1 VSVVNVVSAVN
12 VVSVVNIESV
22 ESGQILFYVSGSVA
36 LLASLFV
43 VTNKNAV
50 HALLYLVVSILA
62 LAMCFYLLGA
72 PFAAALQIIVYAGA
86 IMVLFVF
93 AVMIFNINQTDIERE
108 RQWLT
113 WQSWFGP
120 GLLAMVLLGE
130 ILFVILS
137 QQNWSTGSSSVAQ
150 IELVDARAVG
160 SLLFGPYL
168 LAVEIASF
176 LLLAGL
182 VGGYHLAKALPKK
195 NTPPGDNQ

>member
-1 VSVVNVVSAVN
+1 MSS
-12 VVSVVNIESV
+12 
-22 ESGQILFYVSGSVA
+22 QILFYISGSIA

-43 VTNKNAV
+43 VSNKNAV
-50 HALLYLVVSILA
+50 HALLYLVVSLLA

-93 AVMIFNINQTDIERE
+93 VVMIFNINQTDIEQE
-108 RQWLT
+108 RKWLT
-113 WQSWFGP
+113 WQSWLGP
-120 GLLAMVLLGE
+120 TLLVMVLFGE
-130 ILFVILS
+130 IIFIILS
-137 QQNWSTGSSSVAQ
+137 EQNGSTNLSSAAP
-150 IELVDARAVG
+150 IALVDARAVG

-182 VGGYHLAKALPKK
+182 IGGYHLAKELPKPTANK
-195 NTPPGDNQ
+195 G

>member
-1 VSVVNVVSAVN
+1 M
-12 VVSVVNIESV
+12 
-22 ESGQILFYVSGSVA
+22 SGQVLFYVSGSIA
-36 LLASLFV
+36 ALASLLV
-43 VTNKNAV
+43 VSNKNAV
-50 HALLYLVVSILA
+50 HALLYLVVSLLA
-62 LAMCFYLLGA
+62 LALCFYLLGA

-108 RQWLT
+108 SQWLK
-113 WQSWFGP
+113 WQSWVGP
-120 GLLAMVLLGE
+120 TLLVMVLFAE
-130 ILFVILS
+130 IIFVILS
-137 QQNWSTGSSSVAQ
+137 HQNWSTNSQSAAQ

-182 VGGYHLAKALPKK
+182 VGGYHLAKELPNASNKQ
-195 NTPPGDNQ
+195 GGNQ

>member
-1 VSVVNVVSAVN
+1 MSAQLFFYL
-12 VVSVVNIESV
+12 
-22 ESGQILFYVSGSVA
+22 SGAVA
-36 LLASLFV
+36 VLASLLV

-50 HALLYLVVSILA
+50 HALLYLVVSLLS

-93 AVMIFNINQTDIERE
+93 ALMMFNISQRDIERE
-108 RQWLT
+108 SQWLKGSI
-113 WQSWFGP
+113 WIGP
-120 GLLAMVLLGE
+120 VVLALVLLAEVVL
-130 ILFVILS
+130 VIQMQPS
-137 QQNWSTGSSSVAQ
+137 WPTQAVQ
-150 IELVDARAVG
+150 LVDARAVG

-182 VGGYHLAKALPKK
+182 VGGYHLAKNLTGSAGADGG
-195 NTPPGDNQ
+195 GDA

>member
-1 VSVVNVVSAVN
+1 M
-12 VVSVVNIESV
+12 
-22 ESGQILFYVSGSVA
+22 SGLILFYVSGSIAV
-36 LLASLFV
+36 LASLFV

-50 HALLYLVVSILA
+50 HELLYLVVSLLA

-113 WQSWFGP
+113 WQSWVGP
-120 GLLAMVLLGE
+120 SLLAIVLLGE
-130 ILFVILS
+130 IVFVIQS
-137 QQNWSTGSSSVAQ
+137 QENWSTSSSSVAQ
-150 IELVDARAVG
+150 IQWVDAKAVG
-160 SLLFGPYL
+160 TLLFGPYL

-182 VGGYHLAKALPKK
+182 VGGYHLAKALPKQ
-195 NTPPGDNQ
+195 TSNQGANK

>member
-1 VSVVNVVSAVN
+1 M
-12 VVSVVNIESV
+12 NID
-22 ESGQILFYVSGSVA
+22 SGQILFYLSGSIAV
-36 LLASLFV
+36 LASLYV

-50 HALLYLVVSILA
+50 HALLYLVVSLLA

-93 AVMIFNINQTDIERE
+93 AVLIFNINQTDIDRE
-108 RQWLT
+108 KHWLT
-113 WQSWFGP
+113 WQSWVGP
-120 GLLAMVLLGE
+120 TLLAMVLLGE
-130 ILFVILS
+130 IVFVILS
-137 QQNWSTGSSSVAQ
+137 QHTNSTAVTQ

-182 VGGYHLAKALPKK
+182 VGGYHLAKELPKK
-195 NTPPGDNQ
+195 TNKGGGS

>member
-1 VSVVNVVSAVN
+1 M
-12 VVSVVNIESV
+12 
-22 ESGQILFYVSGSVA
+22 SGQILFYVSGSIAV
-36 LLASLFV
+36 LASLFV

-50 HALLYLVVSILA
+50 HGLLYLVVSLLA

-113 WQSWFGP
+113 WHIWVGP
-120 GLLAMVLLGE
+120 SLLAIVLLGE
-130 ILFVILS
+130 IVFVIQS
-137 QQNWSTGSSSVAQ
+137 QENWSTSPSSVAQ
-150 IELVDARAVG
+150 IQWVDAKAVG

-182 VGGYHLAKALPKK
+182 VGGYHLAKELPKQ
-195 NTPPGDNQ
+195 TSNQGANK

>member
-1 VSVVNVVSAVN
+1 
-12 VVSVVNIESV
+12 
-22 ESGQILFYVSGSVA
+22 
-36 LLASLFV
+36 
-43 VTNKNAV
+43 
-50 HALLYLVVSILA
+50 
-62 LAMCFYLLGA
+62 MCFYLLGA

-113 WQSWFGP
+113 WQSWVGP

-168 LAVEIASF
+168 LAVEIAAF

-182 VGGYHLAKALPKK
+182 VGGYHLAKALPPK
-195 NTPPGDNQ
+195 NTQPGDNQ

>member
-1 VSVVNVVSAVN
+1 MNALA
-12 VVSVVNIESV
+12 
-22 ESGQILFYVSGSVA
+22 LFYVSGSIA
-36 LLASLFV
+36 LLSSLLV

-50 HALLYLVVSILA
+50 HALLYLIVSLLA

-93 AVMIFNINQTDIERE
+93 AVMIFNINASDIERE
-108 RQWLT
+108 SRWLA
-113 WQSWFGP
+113 WQNWLGP
-120 GLLAMVLLGE
+120 TLLVMVLLGE
-130 ILFVILS
+130 ILIVLQS
-137 QQNWSTGSSSVAQ
+137 SPLWSNTAQTSVT
-150 IELVDARAVG
+150 LVDARAVG

-182 VGGYHLAKALPKK
+182 VGGYHLAKALPHKPQSK
-195 NTPPGDNQ
+195 EVNQP

>member
-1 VSVVNVVSAVN
+1 MNA
-12 VVSVVNIESV
+12 EL
-22 ESGQILFYVSGSVA
+22 LFYVSGSIAVI
-36 LLASLFV
+36 ASLFV

-50 HALLYLVVSILA
+50 HALLYLVVSLLA

-93 AVMIFNINQTDIERE
+93 AVMIFNINQSDIDRE
-108 RQWLT
+108 SQWLK
-113 WQSWFGP
+113 WQSWVGP
-120 GLLAMVLLGE
+120 SVLVMVLLAE
-130 ILFVILS
+130 VIWVLQS
-137 QQNWSTGSSSVAQ
+137 HQAWSPSKVQ
-150 IELVDARAVG
+150 LVDARAVG

-182 VGGYHLAKALPKK
+182 VGGYHLAKALPQKAVKK
-195 NTPPGDNQ
+195 QAHKL

>member
-1 VSVVNVVSAVN
+1 MNAVN
-12 VVSVVNIESV
+12 I
-22 ESGQILFYVSGSVA
+22 ESGQILFYVSGSIAV
-36 LLASLFV
+36 LASLFV

-50 HALLYLVVSILA
+50 HALLYLVVSLLA

-108 RQWLT
+108 KQWLT
-113 WQSWFGP
+113 WQSWVGP
-120 GLLAMVLLGE
+120 SLLAMVLLGE
-130 ILFVILS
+130 IVFVILS
-137 QQNWSTGSSSVAQ
+137 QQNWSIGSSSVTQ

-182 VGGYHLAKALPKK
+182 VGGYHLAKELPKK
-195 NTPPGDNQ
+195 ATKLGGNQ

>member
-1 VSVVNVVSAVN
+1 
-12 VVSVVNIESV
+12 VNIES
-22 ESGQILFYVSGSVA
+22 GQLLFYVSGTIA
-36 LLASLFV
+36 LLASLLV

-50 HALLYLVVSILA
+50 HALLYLVVSLLA

-93 AVMIFNINQTDIERE
+93 AVMIFNINQTDIDRE
-108 RQWLT
+108 KHWLT
-113 WQSWFGP
+113 WQIWVGP
-120 GLLAMVLLGE
+120 TLLTLVLLGE
-130 ILFVILS
+130 IAFVILS
-137 QQNWSTGSSSVAQ
+137 QQNWGADPSAVAE

-160 SLLFGPYL
+160 TLLFGPYL

-182 VGGYHLAKALPKK
+182 VGGYHLAKALPPQTSKHGG
-195 NTPPGDNQ
+195 NAS

>member
-1 VSVVNVVSAVN
+1 MSS
-12 VVSVVNIESV
+12 
-22 ESGQILFYVSGSVA
+22 QILFYVSGCIA

-50 HALLYLVVSILA
+50 HGLLYLVVSILA
-62 LAMCFYLLGA
+62 LAMCFYVLGA

-108 RQWLT
+108 SHWLT
-113 WQSWFGP
+113 WQSWVGP
-120 GLLAMVLLGE
+120 SLLVIVLLGE
-130 ILFVILS
+130 IVFVILS
-137 QQNWSTGSSSVAQ
+137 QQNWSTHSASAVQ
-150 IELVDARAVG
+150 IQLVDARAVG

-195 NTPPGDNQ
+195 TTKPGESQ

>member
-1 VSVVNVVSAVN
+1 V
-12 VVSVVNIESV
+12 
-22 ESGQILFYVSGSVA
+22 SGQILFYVSGSIA
-36 LLASLFV
+36 LIASLFV

-50 HALLYLVVSILA
+50 HALLYLVVSLLA

-93 AVMIFNINQTDIERE
+93 AVMIFNINQTDIDRE
-108 RQWLT
+108 KHWLT
-113 WQSWFGP
+113 WQSWVGP
-120 GLLAMVLLGE
+120 TLLVLVLLGE
-130 ILFVILS
+130 IIFVILS
-137 QQNWSTGSSSVAQ
+137 HDNWSTNSLSAAQ

-160 SLLFGPYL
+160 TLLFGPYL

-182 VGGYHLAKALPKK
+182 VGGYHLAKELPKK
-195 NTPPGDNQ
+195 IAGKEGSQ

>member
-1 VSVVNVVSAVN
+1 M
-12 VVSVVNIESV
+12 
-22 ESGQILFYVSGSVA
+22 SGLTLFYVSGSVA
-36 LLASLFV
+36 VLASLLV

-50 HALLYLVVSILA
+50 HALLYLVVSLLA

-93 AVMIFNINQTDIERE
+93 AVMIFNINQTDIDRE
-108 RQWLT
+108 SQWLT
-113 WQSWFGP
+113 WQSWVGP
-120 GLLAMVLLGE
+120 TLLVMILLAE
-130 ILFVILS
+130 IVFVILS
-137 QQNWSTGSSSVAQ
+137 HQNWSTNSLSMTQ

-160 SLLFGPYL
+160 ILLFGPYL

-182 VGGYHLAKALPKK
+182 VGGYHLAKELPKQTDK
-195 NTPPGDNQ
+195 QQGNQ